1 MSYDQ
6 SKIGQPWKGYYI
18 TAYGIAVKHGFR
30 GTEEEWLESLAG
42 VPGKSVEM
50 RFDEEAGI
58 VQWRKEGDETWTD
71 LLDIEELQTEIVTET
86 IAQAE
91 AAKMAAEIAQK
102 AAETAKEGSETAAG
116 TATAKAQEAEQS
128 AAQAARESGDAAS
141 AAQSAE
147 EVSVAAE
154 TAANTAVA
162 KAQEAAQSADQAAA
176 EEERAEE
183 KAILA
188 ESWAV
193 GGTGTRAGEDTN
205 NAKYWSENAQ
215 AAAGGGVT
223 TFNGRYGAVVP
234 QTGDYKAGMVGA
246 DPEGTAD
253 EAVSTHN
260 QARDAHQA
268 LFGEKANTA
277 DLETH
282 VGDKGNPHE
291 VTAQQVMTEDGD
303 SVEAALAGRADL
315 TLSNLTNPQQALA
328 NLGAGV
334 RPNLADNCDFTNPV
348 NTVGFTS
355 GTYSNDFS
363 IFNRWNV
370 QSLGNSITATL
381 TATGLQVNTTAS
393 NQGIRQAIDAKNF
406 SAQLY
411 TSSVIIDGVLYS
423 AQFPK
428 PTGSGVII
436 QYPGSNY
443 YFAITPY
450 GDAWFWY
457 PFVEYQAEPM
467 EVTISHCKLEEGEG
481 QTLAYEDESGSLV
494 VLPHP
499 DSSYAVQLLR
509 CQMYGTSSIVG
520 GIGASPRPNGALNP
534 LALINQKGQ
543 SSYSNNT
550 GSSKYAFDGRK
561 GRLFN
566 VALAD
571 GVESISITGIQE
583 GAARY
588 GAVVPSGI
596 KSGKT
601 YTASVCIKAT
611 SVTGNPYF
619 MCSNKSTIVAG
630 SAPINITQSQD
641 YIVLSTTFTASADGT
656 SVLLELVAGSNGS
669 ALSADVCGWKIEEG
683 PNQTL
688 AYQDADDAWH
698 MLPQAESDYA
708 TQLGK
713 CQRFLYVLKGQSWIG
728 SGVMDNNTQG
738 QFFIP
743 LPVTM
748 RTVPTISGTVRIYN
762 QLNNVEATEIS
773 AFDFSSNGVHGFFK
787 IGSGSTLSSGDTVFL
802 WLYTDEQL
810 IISAEL

>member
-1 MSYDQ
+1 MPLLSEF
-6 SKIGQPWKGYYI
+6 P
-18 TAYGIAVKHGFR
+18 V
-30 GTEEEWLESLAG
+30 AG
-42 VPGKSVEM
+42 P
-50 RFDEEAGI
+50 
-58 VQWRKEGDETWTD
+58 
-71 LLDIEELQTEIVTET
+71 
-86 IAQAE
+86 
-91 AAKMAAEIAQK
+91 
-102 AAETAKEGSETAAG
+102 
-116 TATAKAQEAEQS
+116 
-128 AAQAARESGDAAS
+128 SGDGS
-141 AAQSAE
+141 GDMLAQIYDPTGQRRDIFGAF
-147 EVSVAAE
+147 
-154 TAANTAVA
+154 AN
-162 KAQEAAQSADQAAA
+162 
-176 EEERAEE
+176 R
-183 KAILA
+183 
-188 ESWAV
+188 
-193 GGTGTRAGEDTN
+193 
-205 NAKYWSENAQ
+205 
-215 AAAGGGVT
+215 
-223 TFNGRYGAVVP
+223 
-234 QTGDYKAGMVGA
+234 
-246 DPEGTAD
+246 
-253 EAVSTHN
+253 
-260 QARDAHQA
+260 
-268 LFGEKANTA
+268 
-277 DLETH
+277 
-282 VGDKGNPHE
+282 
-291 VTAQQVMTEDGD
+291 
-303 SVEAALAGRADL
+303 

-481 QTLAYEDESGSLV
+481 QTLAYEDESGALV
-494 VLPHP
+494 ILPQP

-656 SVLLELVAGSNGS
+656 SVLLELVAGSNES

-683 PNQTL
+683 SNQTL
-688 AYQDADDAWH
+688 AYQDADGAWQ
-698 MLPQAESDYA
+698 LIPQPNMDYA
-708 TQLGK
+708 AQLAA
-713 CQRFLYVLKGQSWIG
+713 CQRYLQVYKNIVLSGGSSSDGTRLFLQIPVLVGMRIRPVIRGLEVVYASIAGTRIDTGFDTYSVQG
-728 SGVMDNNTQG
+728 DNNMPYL
-738 QFFIP
+738 QFNMSD
-743 LPVTM
+743 LPVSQ
-748 RTVPTISGTVRIYN
+748 P
-762 QLNNVEATEIS
+762 
-773 AFDFSSNGVHGFFK
+773 AFAY
-787 IGSGSTLSSGDTVFL
+787 LSSIEL
-802 WLYTDEQL
+802 
-810 IISAEL
+810 SAEL